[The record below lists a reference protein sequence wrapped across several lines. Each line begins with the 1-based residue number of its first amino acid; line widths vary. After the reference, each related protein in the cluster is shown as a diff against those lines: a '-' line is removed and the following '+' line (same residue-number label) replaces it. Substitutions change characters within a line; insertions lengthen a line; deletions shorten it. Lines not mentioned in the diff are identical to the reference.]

1 LGLFLMLM
9 NGISYVTNSEGQRT
23 HVLIDL
29 SLAAHLEVNGL
40 SLADFFDHLAY
51 QARKSEPKVSLA
63 EMKRR
68 LAERKKL
75 GKDV

>member
-1 LGLFLMLM
+1 MD
-9 NGISYVTNSEGQRT
+9 GISYLTNQDGQRT

-29 SLAAHLEVNGL
+29 GVAARLQVNGI
-40 SLADFFDHLAY
+40 SLEDFFDLLAY

-63 EMKRR
+63 DVKQR